1 MVQTTCC
8 GEGQECI
15 VTDVSGLADPCMASC
30 NVFYR
35 LPDGSIWLLNKDGDG
50 YLPVFV
56 ANDKT
61 KIDWNADPDSPNGIS
76 NRPFKAIGYGLKI
89 DANGNIALDEL
100 ALPKPDW
107 NETSPDSKDYIK
119 NKPFQTIGD
128 HLYVEDGALNVCLE
142 NRTNELPNSTWN
154 LGKPPWNNPSFN
166 TGYEIV
172 DPEAD
177 KPDSHILHARP
188 STTTTQQMFQIP
200 HPIPVTVGDV
210 ITVAF
215 DFKDLNWTQSSNLMV
230 LRVFPERDT
239 PQSQANSVQNVSWN
253 SNTFGIT
260 GETTEFRRLVR
271 SFTVTA
277 TGFLNVIPYNSD
289 GTGNY
294 EQWYREIM
302 VIKGEECEMPDR
314 WYPYFTDVPMP
325 EQIQSDWDV
334 SDTTSP
340 AYIKNKPEIV
350 EQVQSDWNETNETS
364 PAFILNKPTISGGA
378 HTITLEGSPL
388 DLTIGDHTFSAYD
401 SITEQMD
408 FDFDVTVLESNWDD
422 SLPVRRLMFLED
434 TIENAMEIKTYRLV
448 SVEYSLPENN
458 FTIDGIMTYRND
470 GGTFKYELKVSVTKG
485 GGGDTSNFVTLDT
498 EQTINST
505 KHWGEII
512 TTGQGENGQV
522 TTLNPDGSVTQIQ
535 KIAGSNQYTEIEIA
549 YGQVRVST
557 MLSDGT
563 PLRNAILTETGVHR
577 EIDIGQTN
585 MTMPSDWE
593 AGTAICYV
601 TNSTLVVHVEGA
613 RPKSTIN
620 GSDGGIFKT
629 VATLPNDFFKGLL
642 THSWDFE
649 WSQYGGGQLTYAGRL
664 DLSDGALKL
673 YLMPPANTITNNNRF
688 NITLTIPI
696 LK

>member
-56 ANDKT
+56 TNDQT
-61 KIDWNADPDSPNGIS
+61 KIDWNADPDSPTGIS
-76 NRPFKAIGYGLKI
+76 NRPFKAIGYGLKL
-89 DANGNIALDEL
+89 DGSGNLVIDEL
-100 ALPKPDW
+100 VLPKPDW
-107 NETSPDSKDYIK
+107 NETSTTSKDYIA

-154 LGKPPWNNPSFN
+154 LGKPPWNDASFN
-166 TGYEIV
+166 TAYEIV

-177 KPDSHILHARP
+177 KPLSHILHARP
-188 STTTTQQMFQIP
+188 ITATTQQIFQMP

-239 PQSQANSVQNVSWN
+239 PQSQANSLQNVSWN

-302 VIKGEECEMPDR
+302 VVKGEECEMPDR

-340 AYIKNKPEIV
+340 AYIKNKPTIPE
-350 EQVQSDWNETNETS
+350 
-364 PAFILNKPTISGGA
+364 PTAGA

-388 DLTIGDHTFSAYD
+388 DLTVGDHTFSAYN

-408 FDFDVTVLESNWDD
+408 FDFDVTILESSWDD
-422 SLPVRRLMFLED
+422 SLPVHRLMFLED

-485 GGGDTSNFVTLDT
+485 GGDTSGFVTINTD
-498 EQTINST
+498 QTIEST
-505 KHWGEII
+505 KTWGEII
-512 TTGQGENGQV
+512 TDGTGEHGQI
-522 TTLNPDGSVTQIQ
+522 TTVSPDGTIHQLQ
-535 KIAGSNQYTEIEIA
+535 KVAGSNEYSEVEIA
-549 YGQVRVST
+549 YGRIMVTRYQ
-557 MLSDGT
+557 SDGT
-563 PLRNAILTETGVHR
+563 PIRSSLFTEDGESRSTDR
-577 EIDIGQTN
+577 MYTN
-585 MTMPSDWE
+585 IPMHATEWE
-593 AGTAICYV
+593 A
-601 TNSTLVVHVEGA
+601 NSAQVKVRNGVLVLHIAGA
-613 RPKSTIN
+613 RPLTTI
-620 GSDGGIFKT
+620 DGNTGGNLKT
-629 VATLPNDFFKGLL
+629 VATLPPEFASLL
-642 THSWDFE
+642 TENIEFM
-649 WSQYGGGQLTYAGRL
+649 WSNYGGGQITYPGRL
-664 DLSDGALKL
+664 DTNGQVKL
-673 YLMPPANTITNNNRF
+673 YIIPTASSIVPNHRF
-688 NITLTIPI
+688 SIYLPI
-696 LK
+696 IL

>member
-1 MVQTTCC
+1 
-8 GEGQECI
+8 
-15 VTDVSGLADPCMASC
+15 MASC

-56 ANDKT
+56 TNDQT
-61 KIDWNADPDSPNGIS
+61 KIDWNADPDSPTGIS
-76 NRPFKAIGYGLKI
+76 NRPFKAIGYGLKL
-89 DANGNIALDEL
+89 DGSGNLVIDEL
-100 ALPKPDW
+100 VLPKPDW
-107 NETSPDSKDYIK
+107 NETSTTSKDYIA

-154 LGKPPWNNPSFN
+154 LGKPPWNDASFN
-166 TGYEIV
+166 TAYEIV

-177 KPDSHILHARP
+177 KPLSHILHARP
-188 STTTTQQMFQIP
+188 ITATTQQIFQMP

-239 PQSQANSVQNVSWN
+239 PQSQANSLQNVSWN

-302 VIKGEECEMPDR
+302 VVKGEECEMPDR

-340 AYIKNKPEIV
+340 AYIKNKPTIPE
-350 EQVQSDWNETNETS
+350 
-364 PAFILNKPTISGGA
+364 PTAGA

-388 DLTIGDHTFSAYD
+388 DLTVGDHTFSAYN

-408 FDFDVTVLESNWDD
+408 FDFDVTILESSWDD
-422 SLPVRRLMFLED
+422 SLPVHRLMFLED

-485 GGGDTSNFVTLDT
+485 GGDTSGFVTINTD
-498 EQTINST
+498 QTIEST
-505 KHWGEII
+505 KTWGEII
-512 TTGQGENGQV
+512 TDGTGEHGQI
-522 TTLNPDGSVTQIQ
+522 TTVSPDGTIHQLQ
-535 KIAGSNQYTEIEIA
+535 KVAGSNEYSEVEIA
-549 YGQVRVST
+549 YGRIMVTRYQ
-557 MLSDGT
+557 SDGT
-563 PLRNAILTETGVHR
+563 PIRSSLFTEDGESRSTDR
-577 EIDIGQTN
+577 MYTN
-585 MTMPSDWE
+585 IPMHATEWE
-593 AGTAICYV
+593 A
-601 TNSTLVVHVEGA
+601 NSAQVKVRNGVLVLHIAGA
-613 RPKSTIN
+613 RPLTTI
-620 GSDGGIFKT
+620 DGNTGGNLKT
-629 VATLPNDFFKGLL
+629 VATLPPEFASLL
-642 THSWDFE
+642 TENIEFM
-649 WSQYGGGQLTYAGRL
+649 WSNYGGGQITYPGRL
-664 DLSDGALKL
+664 DTNGQVKL
-673 YLMPPANTITNNNRF
+673 YIIPTASSIVPNHRF
-688 NITLTIPI
+688 SIYLPI
-696 LK
+696 IL

>member
-56 ANDKT
+56 TNDQT
-61 KIDWNADPDSPNGIS
+61 KIDWNADPDSPTGIS
-76 NRPFKAIGYGLKI
+76 NRPFKAIGYGLKL
-89 DANGNIALDEL
+89 DGSGNLVIDEL
-100 ALPKPDW
+100 VLPKPDW
-107 NETSPDSKDYIK
+107 NETSTTSKDYIA

-154 LGKPPWNNPSFN
+154 LGKPPWNDASFN
-166 TGYEIV
+166 TAYEIV

-177 KPDSHILHARP
+177 KPLSHILHARP
-188 STTTTQQMFQIP
+188 ITATTQQIFQMP

-239 PQSQANSVQNVSWN
+239 PQNQANSLQNVSWN

-260 GETTEFRRLVR
+260 GETTEFRRLVH

-314 WYPYFTDVPMP
+314 WYPYFTDVPIP

-350 EQVQSDWNETNETS
+350 DQVQSDWNETNETS
-364 PAFILNKPTISGGA
+364 PAFILNKPTIPEGA
-378 HTITLEGSPL
+378 VLYPSTGQNTDGAMTQKATTDELAKKANVT
-388 DLTIGDHTFSAYD
+388 DLAGY
-401 SITEQMD
+401 
-408 FDFDVTVLESNWDD
+408 
-422 SLPVRRLMFLED
+422 
-434 TIENAMEIKTYRLV
+434 
-448 SVEYSLPENN
+448 
-458 FTIDGIMTYRND
+458 
-470 GGTFKYELKVSVTKG
+470 
-485 GGGDTSNFVTLDT
+485 VTLDT
-498 EQTINST
+498 DQTIEST
-505 KHWGEII
+505 KTWGEII
-512 TTGQGENGQV
+512 TDGTGEHGQI
-522 TTLNPDGSVTQIQ
+522 TTVSPDGTIHQLQ
-535 KIAGSNQYTEIEIA
+535 KVAGSNEYSEVEIA
-549 YGQVRVST
+549 YGRIMVTRYQ
-557 MLSDGT
+557 SDGT
-563 PLRNAILTETGVHR
+563 PIRSSLFTEDGESRSTDR
-577 EIDIGQTN
+577 MYTN
-585 MTMPSDWE
+585 IPMHATEWE
-593 AGTAICYV
+593 A
-601 TNSTLVVHVEGA
+601 NSAQVKVRNGILVVHIAGA
-613 RPKSTIN
+613 RPLTTI
-620 GSDGGIFKT
+620 DGNTGGNLKT
-629 VATLPNDFFKGLL
+629 VATLPPEFASLL
-642 THSWDFE
+642 TENIEFM
-649 WSQYGGGQLTYAGRL
+649 WSNYGGGQITYPGRL
-664 DLSDGALKL
+664 DTNGQVKL
-673 YLMPPANTITNNNRF
+673 YIIPTASSIVPNHRF
-688 NITLTIPI
+688 SIYLPI
-696 LK
+696 IL